1 MSHVIKKAMDYY
13 RHGKLA
19 AAADY
24 LDNVL
29 QHSPQDAEALE
40 LKGVIHRATGRF
52 EVAVVSLE
60 TAQSIR
66 PLSCTARL
74 ALADC
79 YSICGRAESARSI
92 YQDLSQLPDLPYSLL
107 SDVAAG
113 AARVGDY
120 GVALEVCQ
128 TALERDPGSDQALY
142 GVVFYMSKAGLPA
155 VEILPLARQ
164 LMEQAPSVFLYRVA
178 VVTLLESLDD
188 LVAGYLV
195 IADATPAELKSL
207 ECPCC
212 VQRLMELYGEF
223 GDPMRAEMCRLQL
236 ADLPPS

>member
-1 MSHVIKKAMDYY
+1 MLK
-13 RHGKLA
+13 
-19 AAADY
+19 
-24 LDNVL
+24 
-29 QHSPQDAEALE
+29 HSPQDAEALE
-40 LKGVIHRATGRF
+40 LQGVIHRATGRF
-52 EVAVVSLE
+52 EVAVDSLE
-60 TAQSIR
+60 TAQDIR

-79 YSICGRAESARSI
+79 YSVCGRPESARSI
-92 YQDLSQLPDLPYSLL
+92 YQDLSQLPELPYSLL

-120 GVALEVCQ
+120 EVALEVCQ

-164 LMEQAPSVFLYRVA
+164 LMEQAPGIFLYRVA

-195 IADATPAELKSL
+195 IADATPTELKSL

-223 GDPMRAEMCRLQL
+223 GDLKRAEMCRLQL

>member
-1 MSHVIKKAMDYY
+1 MSQLIKQAMDYY
-13 RHGKLA
+13 RHGNFGA
-19 AAADY
+19 AVDC
-24 LDNVL
+24 LDHVL
-29 QHSPQDAEALE
+29 THRPRDAEALE
-40 LKGVIHRATGRF
+40 LRGVIHRATGRF
-52 EVAVVSLE
+52 EVAIIALE
-60 TAQSIR
+60 TAQDVR

-79 YSICGRAESARSI
+79 YCVCGRAESARSI
-92 YQDLSQLPDLPYSLL
+92 YQDLSELPNLPCHLL

-120 GVALEVCQ
+120 GVALGVCQ
-128 TALERDPGSDQALY
+128 TALKREPGSDQALY

-164 LMEQAPSVFLYRVA
+164 LMEQAPGVFLYRVA

-195 IADATPAELKSL
+195 IADATPAELRSL
-207 ECPCC
+207 ECACC
-212 VQRLMELYGEF
+212 VQRLMKLYGEF
-223 GDPMRAEMCRLQL
+223 GDATRAEMCRLQL
-236 ADLPPS
+236 AALPSS